1 MGNQQSRENIKRSM
15 TIRRRGNRAE
25 VGDEYTD
32 IDIREKYER
41 MPKVSCQERMI
52 IKSSWRTIKNKVIQ
66 QVNNNIGNQYLL
78 LKTKCILL

>member
-15 TIRRRGNRAE
+15 TIRRRGNRADD
-25 VGDEYTD
+25 GDEYTA
-32 IDIREKYER
+32 IDIRERYER

-66 QVNNNIGNQYLL
+66 QVNNNIGINIYF
-78 LKTKCILL
+78 